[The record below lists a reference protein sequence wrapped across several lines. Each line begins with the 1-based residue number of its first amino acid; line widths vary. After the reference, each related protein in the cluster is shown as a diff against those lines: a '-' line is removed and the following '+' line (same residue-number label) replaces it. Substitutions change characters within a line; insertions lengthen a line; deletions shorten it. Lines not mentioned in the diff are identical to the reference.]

1 VIPTVG
7 TVFGFLLLVMP
18 GLLYEQVYERRR
30 PRLKVSPF
38 REASTVALVSVAI
51 HLVVGASVLVI
62 GNAIVTPPPPPS
74 LRIQPPPDPAVHL
87 DQWLVGGTRYAAA
100 HIEQLF
106 WFGLVELSIAAAVAV
121 AAALVVTRG
130 DRSARLHRGPLW
142 FRAFRQEAP
151 PGSTVFVRATLES
164 GEQYWGN
171 VAHYT
176 AEDVPME
183 ERELELA
190 GPLLVRL
197 PGEVDA
203 RNLPAAVSRVLLP
216 GSAIR
221 GIDVMYLQPSPERQ

>member
-1 VIPTVG
+1 MG
-7 TVFGFLLLVMP
+7 
-18 GLLYEQVYERRR
+18 
-30 PRLKVSPF
+30 
-38 REASTVALVSVAI
+38 
-51 HLVVGASVLVI
+51 
-62 GNAIVTPPPPPS
+62 
-74 LRIQPPPDPAVHL
+74 VHL

-100 HIEQLF
+100 HLQQLF
-106 WFGLVELSIAAAVAV
+106 WFGLAELAA
-121 AAALVVTRG
+121 AAALAMGIAVLVTIG
-130 DRSARLHRGPLW
+130 DPSARLHRGPLW

-151 PGSTVFVRATLES
+151 AGSTVFVRVTLES

-190 GPLLVRL
+190 SPILVRL
-197 PGEVDA
+197 PGEIDA

-221 GIDVMYLQPSPERQ
+221 GIDVMYLQPSPESQ

>member
-7 TVFGFLLLVMP
+7 TVLGFLLLVMP
-18 GLLYEQVYERRR
+18 GLLYQQVHERRR

-38 REASTVALVSVAI
+38 REASTVALVSLAI
-51 HLVVGASVLVI
+51 HLVAGTLVI
-62 GNAIVTPPPPPS
+62 LFGILITTPPPPSSP
-74 LRIQPPPDPAVHL
+74 RIQPPPNPGL
-87 DQWLVGGTRYAAA
+87 DLGLWLVGGTRYAAA
-100 HIEQLF
+100 HIELLL
-106 WFGLVELSIAAAVAV
+106 WLGVAELIV
-121 AAALVVTRG
+121 AAALAMGIAVLATTG
-130 DRSARLHRGPLW
+130 DPSARLHRGPLW

-151 PGSTVFVRATLES
+151 PGTTVFVRVTLES

-190 GPLLVRL
+190 SPILVRL

-221 GIDVMYLQPSPERQ
+221 GIDVMYLRSGSDRR